1 MLSLPYPLFH
11 GTSSLFLSGIAD
23 TGLGGK
29 NILAEWRVYEFSQ
42 ALLPYVD
49 AHLATDEGWMVK
61 AQSFRF
67 MVHQRTGAMNFQH
80 GDTYL
85 SPSKQ
90 TAIRYAVNKKFGS
103 ELLTYCL
110 DLLQELLSRKVPS
123 VADSLYMQFP
133 KLFGL
138 LDISSVPILIEAQRV
153 PVNYLLDEKGGDP
166 AKNIGRIN
174 RFIKDCPEN
183 TSAVLQQTN
192 FRLKNLI
199 PVGQLHAWLIN
210 VQKWDP
216 FRPEYTLHTVDLQ
229 TSSRDKGP

>member
-1 MLSLPYPLFH
+1 VDGKGAELSLY
-11 GTSSLFLSGIAD
+11 G
-23 TGLGGK
+23 
-29 NILAEWRVYEFSQ
+29 V
-42 ALLPYVD
+42 
-49 AHLATDEGWMVK
+49 
-61 AQSFRF
+61 
-67 MVHQRTGAMNFQH
+67 GAMNFQH

-90 TAIRYAVNKKFGS
+90 TAISYAVNKKFGS

-153 PVNYLLDEKGGDP
+153 QVNYLLNENGGNP
-166 AKNIGRIN
+166 AKNIDRID
-174 RFIKDCPEN
+174 RFISDSPEN
-183 TSAVLQQTN
+183 ANAVLQQTN

-199 PVGQLHAWLIN
+199 PVGQLHAWLIK

-216 FRPEYTLHTVDLQ
+216 FRPEYTLHSVGLQ
-229 TSSRDKGP
+229 TGSRDKGP